1 MNKLNNKI
9 DEVAS
14 AQNEFHLIYMIK
26 NVTVHFPLINDNIF
40 LKCQIPTDMIFSIKC
55 QATVTMFPIFI

>member
-9 DEVAS
+9 DEVAY

-26 NVTVHFPLINDNIF
+26 NVTVPFPLINGCVNDNISK
-40 LKCQIPTDMIFSIKC
+40 LGTIPLF
-55 QATVTMFPIFI
+55 